1 VQDIGSRSFLKN
13 SCCKFLKF
21 GYYSTETLMNSNLQN
36 AGVIVTVAACSAA
49 ERGTVAADAAAVG
62 DMVSSGGFGE

>member
-1 VQDIGSRSFLKN
+1 MFSEFE
-13 SCCKFLKF
+13 
-21 GYYSTETLMNSNLQN
+21 YYSTETLMNSILQN
-36 AGVIVTVAACSAA
+36 AGVIVTVACSAA

>member
-1 VQDIGSRSFLKN
+1 MFSEFE
-13 SCCKFLKF
+13 
-21 GYYSTETLMNSNLQN
+21 YYSTETLMNSILQN
-36 AGVIVTVAACSAA
+36 AGVIVGACSAA

>member
-1 VQDIGSRSFLKN
+1 VGVPELILKN
-13 SCCKFLKF
+13 SCCKFF
-21 GYYSTETLMNSNLQN
+21 EFEYYSTETLMNSILQN
-36 AGVIVTVAACSAA
+36 AGLIDCTVGVVVTA

>member
-1 VQDIGSRSFLKN
+1 MVASPTFLKN
-13 SCCKFLKF
+13 SCCKFF
-21 GYYSTETLMNSNLQN
+21 EFEYYSTETLMNSNLQN
-36 AGVIVTVAACSAA
+36 AGVVVTVAACSAA

>member
-1 VQDIGSRSFLKN
+1 
-13 SCCKFLKF
+13 
-21 GYYSTETLMNSNLQN
+21 MNSNLQN
-36 AGVIVTVAACSAA
+36 AGVVVTVAACSAA

>member
-1 VQDIGSRSFLKN
+1 
-13 SCCKFLKF
+13 
-21 GYYSTETLMNSNLQN
+21 MNINLQN
-36 AGVIVTVAACSAA
+36 AGVIVTIKVKVGACSAA